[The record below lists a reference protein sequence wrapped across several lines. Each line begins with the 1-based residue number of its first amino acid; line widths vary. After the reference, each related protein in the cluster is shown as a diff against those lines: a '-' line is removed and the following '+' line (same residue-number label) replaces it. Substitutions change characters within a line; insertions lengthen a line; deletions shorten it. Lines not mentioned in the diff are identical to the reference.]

1 MIKNEGRKIILADAQ
16 VLSRLE
22 RVAYVDI
29 FGLSRFEAVQNPRT
43 LYGQTFY

>member
-43 LYGQTFY
+43 LYGADVL